1 MAMEILLLDADPRS
15 RRQLRQQLADDGHVV
30 FGFAES
36 RPALDHFLRVRPAV
50 VIVEVA
56 TPKSEG
62 GELCRQ
68 IRAVDPTPASY
79 LLLRVAEASEAEPV
93 PLSTDAD
100 DFLADPVNPAELRLR
115 LRIAAQR
122 IESRLKSPGPVGN
135 NLVAPNAAA
144 LLPASDARLLGV
156 RLATAIREQRLQAF
170 YQPIVAT
177 KTGAVTGFE
186 ALVRWPDPEW
196 GWVAPDRFLPLAE
209 ADGSVVEI
217 GRQMTGL
224 ALRQLALW
232 EAAGHALSV
241 SLNVSK
247 QQLQD
252 GGLRGDLDQR
262 TQACGLHPN
271 AIVIEVTERQAI
283 LHDEACCQ
291 ALTALVDGGFRISL
305 DDFGT
310 GYSSFDMIAELP
322 FHELKIDLSLGR
334 KARTP
339 RGRRILEAMV
349 RMGDALGIDTVME
362 GVEDEALAE
371 AARELGTHRLQ
382 GFLFSAPM
390 PAEATLA
397 YLAKAGNGR

>member
-1 MAMEILLLDADPRS
+1 MEILLLDADPRS
-15 RRQLRQQLADDGHVV
+15 RRQLHQQLLEDGHVV

-36 RPALDHFLRVRPAV
+36 RPALDHFLRARPAV
-50 VIVEVA
+50 VIVEAA

-62 GELCRQ
+62 AELCRQ

-79 LLLRVAEASEAEPV
+79 LLLRVAEVSEANPV
-93 PLSTDAD
+93 ALSTDAD
-100 DFLADPVNPAELRLR
+100 DFLADPVSPAELRLR

-122 IESRLKSPGPVGN
+122 IASRLKSPGPGGN
-135 NLVAPNAAA
+135 NLAVPNAAA
-144 LLPASDARLLGV
+144 PLPALDGRLLGI
-156 RLATAIREQRLQAF
+156 RLATALREQRLQAF

-186 ALVRWPDPEW
+186 ALVRWHDPEW

-209 ADGSVVEI
+209 ADGWMVEI
-217 GRQMTGL
+217 GRQMTDL
-224 ALRQLALW
+224 ALRQLAGW
-232 EAAGHALSV
+232 QAAGHALSV
-241 SLNVSK
+241 SFNVSK

-252 GGLRGDLDQR
+252 DGFRGDLDQR

-271 AIVIEVTERQAI
+271 TIVIEVTERQAI

-291 ALTALVDGGFRISL
+291 ALTALVDGGFKISL

-334 KARTP
+334 KATTP
-339 RGRRILEAMV
+339 RGRRILEAIV
-349 RMGDALGIDTVME
+349 WMGNALGIDTVME

-371 AARELGTHRLQ
+371 AARQLGTHRLQ
-382 GFLFSAPM
+382 GYLFSAPM

-397 YLAKAGNGR
+397 YLAKTGSGR